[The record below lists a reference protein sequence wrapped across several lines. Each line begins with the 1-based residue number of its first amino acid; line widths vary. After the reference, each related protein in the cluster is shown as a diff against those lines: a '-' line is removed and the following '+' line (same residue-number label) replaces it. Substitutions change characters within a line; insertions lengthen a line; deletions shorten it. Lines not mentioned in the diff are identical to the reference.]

1 MRLTSPALRS
11 RPCCGGSKL
20 AKPSRTRSCD
30 AKQAKQRM
38 QRAREFLEVAELVVD
53 EKDRDASPVYASS
66 AAALAVLAGIAASDA
81 ACCKV
86 LEERSRSDNHRDAE
100 MLLAQ
105 ITPGGK
111 RAAGDLRELLNLKDK
126 AQYGFLRMSVP
137 EVRKVMRRAGKLIN
151 FAAEVLSR

>member
-1 MRLTSPALRS
+1 MGR
-11 RPCCGGSKL
+11 
-20 AKPSRTRSCD
+20 PSRTRECD
-30 AKQAKQRM
+30 AGQAKLRM

-81 ACCKV
+81 ACCKAFG
-86 LEERSRSDNHRDAE
+86 ERSRSDNHRDAE
-100 MLLAQ
+100 MLLAE

-111 RAAGDLRELLNLKDK
+111 RAAADLRELLNLKDK
-126 AQYGFLRMSVP
+126 AQYGFLRLSVP
-137 EVRKVMRRAGKLIN
+137 EVRKVMRRAGSLIK